1 VHNYGVFDWN
11 DLRYFLAVA
20 RAGSTLAA
28 AKALGVS
35 QPTVQR
41 RLTALEDRIGRMLVE
56 RHPTG
61 CRLSPL
67 GKELLAHAEQVEDG
81 IAALERHLRSS
92 DKEPT
97 GPIRVT
103 CAEAMALRFLAP
115 LVERF
120 HAVHPGLRVDLIM
133 TDRFLDLAKSE
144 AEIAVRARNPGK
156 GALVCR
162 KIADVPWA
170 IYASRAYV
178 DRHGRPEELADIDGH
193 AVVGF
198 AGEMTNNHAG
208 LWLRAAAPKATVSA
222 QGNTMLGI
230 LAAVKSGA
238 GLAPLPMMLGEPE
251 GDLVRLFGAVPELGS
266 KIYLVMHRDLR
277 RNPRVRAFF
286 DFSVADAERFRP
298 LLRGES
304 RRQEG

>member
-1 VHNYGVFDWN
+1 MFDWN

-28 AKALGVS
+28 ARALGVS

-41 RLTALEDRIGRMLVE
+41 RLTALEDRIGRTLVE

-61 CRLSPL
+61 CRPTKL
-67 GKELLAHAEQVEDG
+67 GRELLVHAERVEDSV
-81 IAALERHLRSS
+81 AAFERHLLSS
-92 DKEPT
+92 DRQPT
-97 GPIRVT
+97 DPIRVT
-103 CAEAMALRFLAP
+103 CAEAMAPRFLTP
-115 LVERF
+115 LVGRF
-120 HAVHPGLRVDLIM
+120 HAAHPALRVDLIM
-133 TDRFLDLAKSE
+133 TDRFLDLAKGE

-170 IYASRAYV
+170 IYASRAYIE
-178 DRHGRPEELADIDGH
+178 RRGRPEELADIDGH

-208 LWLRAAAPKATVSA
+208 RWLRTAAPKATVSA

-251 GDLVRLFGAVPELGS
+251 GDLVRLFDAVPEIGS

-286 DFSVADAERFRP
+286 DFAVADAERFRP

-304 RRQEG
+304 RRQDV